1 MPKYFEV
8 LFSAKPAIVVTGYS
22 SLKDC
27 PVYGTV
33 HPLSNYSAHLLSKH
47 TGLLNKQGDLTT
59 EDVREGRK
67 KRMQTYIHGFYMVFG
82 FFLEQFSSTEFLKVV
97 TFFFNF

>member
-8 LFSAKPAIVVTGYS
+8 LFSTKPAIVITGYS
-22 SLKDC
+22 SLKGC
-27 PVYGTV
+27 PFYGTV
-33 HPLSNYSAHLLSKH
+33 HPLSNYSAHLLSKD

-67 KRMQTYIHGFYMVFG
+67 KRMQTYIHGFYMVLVFRTI
-82 FFLEQFSSTEFLKVV
+82 FFYRISKSSH
-97 TFFFNF
+97 FFFF

>member
-8 LFSAKPAIVVTGYS
+8 LFSAKPAIVITGYS

-27 PVYGTV
+27 PFYGTV
-33 HPLSNYSAHLLSKH
+33 HPLSNYSAHLLSKD

-67 KRMQTYIHGFYMVFG
+67 KRT
-82 FFLEQFSSTEFLKVV
+82 
-97 TFFFNF
+97 